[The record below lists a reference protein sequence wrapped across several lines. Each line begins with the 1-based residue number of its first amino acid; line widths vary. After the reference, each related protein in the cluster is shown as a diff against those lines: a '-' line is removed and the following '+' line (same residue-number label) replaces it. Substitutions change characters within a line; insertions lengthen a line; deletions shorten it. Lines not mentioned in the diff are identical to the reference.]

1 MAKLIDITN
10 KKFGRWVI
18 LKDPGDG
25 KVLALCECST
35 KKWVNKYNVIRGTS
49 KGCGCV
55 KSKPGNVGFYLLYQS
70 YKIRSRQREIDFLL
84 TKNEFKKITSQN
96 CFYCGSPPSQIKQ
109 NHYKS
114 KIKSRRK
121 AASDNT
127 KYIYNGVDRVD
138 NEKGYTVE
146 NSVPCCLHC
155 NFAKAQMT
163 QDQFRDLIINIYY
176 NWANRR

>member
-84 TKNEFKKITSQN
+84 TK
-96 CFYCGSPPSQIKQ
+96 
-109 NHYKS
+109 
-114 KIKSRRK
+114 IKSRRK